1 MANAPL
7 DAFIGFGQVSF
18 VDNDKTWVALTA
30 NNKASGEREKYNFT
44 GENFTLQ
51 TSAFTG
57 VIDGDNHWLIAVL
70 ASGSCNPKGGTF
82 EFKVWKNGEGGNK
95 GSFDKAAGEALALQ
109 WQKDGCYA
117 AIEVSSIP
125 VMKIFVKVMSELKII
140 CTNESK
146 ELVVRMNITE
156 ADCPALETAFSQFW
170 SYLLIHDG
178 ETPEEGDP
186 AYDAALLINE
196 SGLMCLPAMSS
207 DALPSVPLKN
217 VMGKIT
223 GQKIEC
229 FPFTGDLPFIDG
241 VTVALPKK
249 EEKKGGS
256 RGSGYG
262 GGGSVDPKAV
272 LEARVKFYVT
282 EMAKCDE
289 SITDIKGAFTSIRA
303 NKEYLAY
310 SELLLKVMGE

>member
-18 VDNDKTWVALTA
+18 VDADKTWVALTA
-30 NNKASGEREKYNFT
+30 NNKQTGEREKYNFT

-51 TSAFTG
+51 ASAFTG

-70 ASGSCNPKGGTF
+70 GTGSCNPKGGVF

-95 GSFDKAAGEALALQ
+95 GSFDKAAGDALGLQ

-125 VMKIFVKVMSELKII
+125 VMKTFVKVMSELKII

-146 ELVVRMNITE
+146 ELLVRMNIAE
-156 ADCPALETAFSQFW
+156 ADCPALEAAFSVFW
-170 SYLLIHDG
+170 AYLVANDG
-178 ETPEEGDP
+178 ETPEEGTE
-186 AYDAALLINE
+186 AYSAALLINE
-196 SGLMCLPAMSS
+196 SGLMCLPAMS
-207 DALPSVPLKN
+207 AEMLPNVPLKN

-223 GQKIEC
+223 GHKVEC
-229 FPFTGDLPFIDG
+229 FPFAGELPFIDG
-241 VTVALPKK
+241 VSVVLPKK
-249 EEKKGGS
+249 EEKKGGG
-256 RGSGYG
+256 RGSYS
-262 GGGSVDPKAV
+262 GGGSVDPKAA
-272 LEARVKFYVT
+272 LEARAKFYVS

-289 SITDIKGAFTSIRA
+289 NITDIKGAYASIKA
-303 NKEYLAY
+303 NKEYHEY
-310 SELLLKVMGE
+310 SELLLKIMGK